1 MTTVVRRERTG
12 SGAIIAWSVVFDRC
26 VEVRVFRWFK
36 RKRLDGAAQRK
47 LTIAMAHAEEELI
60 DTHVE
65 NVLEMYETLA
75 DDMPIGELLDLYLE
89 EYEPSDQRAGI
100 VARRVLA
107 QLASAPH
114 VRPRPRPQRRS

>member
-1 MTTVVRRERTG
+1 
-12 SGAIIAWSVVFDRC
+12 
-26 VEVRVFRWFK
+26 
-36 RKRLDGAAQRK
+36 
-47 LTIAMAHAEEELI
+47 MAHAEEELI

-107 QLASAPH
+107 PLASAPH

>member
-1 MTTVVRRERTG
+1 GIRDFHVTGVQTCALPILAYRFRRYHCVV
-12 SGAIIAWSVVFDRC
+12 GARVVFDRC
-26 VEVRVFRWFK
+26 VEVRVFRWLK

-107 QLASAPH
+107 QLA
-114 VRPRPRPQRRS
+114 